1 MLGNYINDYKN
12 IRCCFYFR
20 PFRYFVS
27 VAGST
32 ASCVNFR
39 SSVGGH
45 RVDTSR
51 EVLAAPWPLSSKS
64 RFCLFHLNSVLCRN
78 NTLSTSRNIM
88 AVILLRGQ
96 YGVQYILTVFFFFL
110 VFISSVGRVGV
121 CILVQGE
128 KSWDIFL
135 VRSQT

>member
-96 YGVQYILTVFFFFL
+96 YGVQYILTVFFFL
-110 VFISSVGRVGV
+110 SSLHIKCGSGGCVYFGARREVLGY
-121 CILVQGE
+121 ILG
-128 KSWDIFL
+128 
-135 VRSQT
+135 